1 MAIEKIPLSGSTDG
15 KMIQGIASNWLTLHT
30 ASSNA
35 SHIDEV
41 WIWATNVYSA
51 DEVAT
56 IGWGRWG
63 YTSSN
68 SVFTVPFESGL
79 YLLVPGL
86 LLKGSTGTPKVVEA
100 ITGDSQ
106 QGYADRINFAG
117 YVNRHS

>member
-15 KMIQGIASNWLTLHT
+15 KMIQGIASDWITLHT

-41 WIWATNVYSA
+41 WVWATNIHSA
-51 DEVAT
+51 DQECT

-63 YTSSN
+63 YTASN
-68 SVFTVPFESGL
+68 SLFTVPTEAGL

-86 LLKGSTGTPKVVEA
+86 LLKGNAGTPKVVEA
-100 ITGDSQ
+100 IAGSGGD
-106 QGYADRINFAG
+106 ADRINFAG

>member
-15 KMIQGIASNWLTLHT
+15 KMIQCTGNNTTLHT

-41 WIWATNVYSA
+41 WIWAMNIHTA
-51 DEVAT
+51 DEEVT
-56 IGWGRWG
+56 IGWGQAG
-63 YTSSN
+63 YTVSN
-68 SVFTVPFESGL
+68 SLFTVPTEAGL

-86 LLKGSTGTPKVVEA
+86 ILKGNAGTQKLVN
-100 ITGDSQ
+100 
-106 QGYADRINFAG
+106 GYCSAVDRINFAG

>member
-1 MAIEKIPLSGSTDG
+1 MAIEKIPLSASTDG
-15 KMIQGIASNWLTLHT
+15 MMIQGDGNNLTLHT

-41 WIWATNVYSA
+41 WIWACNIYTA
-51 DEVAT
+51 DEECT

-63 YTSSN
+63 WTSTN
-68 SVFTVPFESGL
+68 SLFTVPTEAGL

-86 LLKGSTGTPKVVEA
+86 LLKGSTGTPKIVNCA
-100 ITGDSQ
+100 TNN
-106 QGYADRINFAG
+106 ADRINFVG